1 MRRSRRSG
9 VEDLWTKTV
18 RDADGNTQ
26 SVPSARDGRG
36 MRWRARY
43 VDERGG
49 EHSKAFGRKVDA
61 QLWLDKQTAALV
73 SAFAVVA
80 PRDAQLTV
88 QQWCDLWIEGYK
100 VNRESTVRQAPTH
113 CVPRHRVSAAA
124 AGQRV
129 SRLTRRSRART
140 RMGSPGG

>member
-9 VEDLWTKTV
+9 VEDLWTRTV

-26 SVPSARDGRG
+26 SVPSASDGRG

-61 QLWLDKQTAALV
+61 QLWLDKTAALV
-73 SAFAVVA
+73 SGTHVA

-88 QQWCDLWIEGYK
+88 QQWCDL
-100 VNRESTVRQAPTH
+100 
-113 CVPRHRVSAAA
+113 
-124 AGQRV
+124 
-129 SRLTRRSRART
+129 
-140 RMGSPGG
+140 